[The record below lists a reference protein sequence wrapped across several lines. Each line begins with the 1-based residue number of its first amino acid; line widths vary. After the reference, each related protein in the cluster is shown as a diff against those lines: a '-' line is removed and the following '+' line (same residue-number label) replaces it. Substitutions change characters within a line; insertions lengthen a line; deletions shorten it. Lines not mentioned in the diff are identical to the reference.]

1 LNYKAHPL
9 LFFLY
14 VSICAAAACNLP
26 AAGRSQQRDEL
37 SRHLLAQAEKQWNER
52 RSRVSTLSTITEV
65 RARQKFIREW
75 MTRAVGGFPE
85 KTPLNARITGGFAR
99 DGYRVEHLVFES
111 QPQFYVTA
119 NVYVPAGAR
128 APFPAVLG
136 VAGHSVSG
144 KAIDTYQYAW
154 IGLVK
159 RGFLVLA
166 IDPPG
171 QGERSEYFDAATG
184 KSTVPIGTRQHSM
197 AGIQCLLTG
206 TTFAR
211 YEVWDGIRAVDY
223 LLTRADVDAKRIA
236 VAGNS
241 GGGTQSAY
249 LAVLEPRLA
258 AAVVSCYMTDW
269 EQLWEKPGPQDAEQN
284 FPGFLS
290 SGLNFGDFMIAFAPK
305 PITMLTAIRDYFP
318 IDGARATY
326 AEVKRVFGVVGAAEQ
341 AGYFEYDDNH
351 GWHQPRREATYRWLT
366 KWLQGKDDDGR
377 EPAIKPEP
385 EANLNATKTGQ
396 VATSLGGETVR
407 SINRKLAERMYPE
420 RQAAK
425 ISDPEKLRKLIAQ
438 TLKLPPRS
446 GAPPVTVVNT
456 ESDARG
462 STTKL
467 LLETEPGL
475 PISMVLRIPPGD
487 AKREA
492 MLYLNSTGV
501 SADRERIEAI
511 VASGI
516 AVLAF
521 DPRGWSGGA
530 SSPNSEEYSTE
541 WQLAQRALLI
551 GRPLVGMQVY
561 DALRAFDYL
570 ADRPEIDKLKI
581 GITGIGH
588 GGVIALYAGALEPGI
603 ASVTAE
609 GSVASYMTIARAET
623 HAGMI
628 GIVVPGV
635 LREFDLPDLA
645 GMIAPRPLQLISLR
659 DAAGNRLPRET
670 VQREYTAART
680 RYEKSRKSNLF
691 RIIDEGGQGN
701 R

>member
-1 LNYKAHPL
+1 
-9 LFFLY
+9 
-14 VSICAAAACNLP
+14 
-26 AAGRSQQRDEL
+26 
-37 SRHLLAQAEKQWNER
+37 
-52 RSRVSTLSTITEV
+52 
-65 RARQKFIREW
+65 
-75 MTRAVGGFPE
+75 MTGAVGGFPE

-111 QPQFYVTA
+111 QPLFYVTA
-119 NVYVPAGAR
+119 NVYVPTGVS

-136 VAGHSVSG
+136 VAGHSVTG

-159 RGFLVLA
+159 RGFLVVA

-171 QGERSEYFDAATG
+171 QGERSEYYDAATG

-197 AGIQCLLTG
+197 AGTQCLLTG

-211 YEVWDGIRAVDY
+211 YEIWDGIRAVDY
-223 LLTRADVDAKRIA
+223 LLTRGDVDAKRIA

-241 GGGTQSAY
+241 GGGTQAAY

-290 SGLNFGDFMIAFAPK
+290 SGLNFGDYMIAFAPK

-318 IDGARATY
+318 IAGARATH
-326 AEVKRVFGVVGAAEQ
+326 AEVKRVFTLLGAADQ
-341 AGYFEYDDNH
+341 AGYFEHDDNH

-385 EANLNATKTGQ
+385 EVNLNATKTGQ

-407 SINRKLAERMYPE
+407 SINLKLAERMYKG
-420 RQAAK
+420 RQAAR
-425 ISDPEKLRKLIAQ
+425 ISDPDKLRNLIAHM
-438 TLKLPPRS
+438 LKLTPRS
-446 GAPPVTVVNT
+446 GTPPATVVST

-462 STTKL
+462 TTTKL

-475 PISMVLRIPPGD
+475 RITITLTIPPGG

-492 MLYLNSTGV
+492 MLYLNSAGV
-501 SADRERIEAI
+501 SGDREKIEAL
-511 VASGI
+511 VASGT

-521 DPRGWSGGA
+521 DPRGWSRSA
-530 SSPNSEEYSTE
+530 SSSSSDEYSSE
-541 WQLAQRALLI
+541 YQLAQRAFLI
-551 GRPLVGMQVY
+551 GRPLIGMQVY

-570 ADRPEIDKLKI
+570 AQRPEIDGHKI
-581 GITGIGH
+581 GITGAGQ
-588 GGVIALYAGALEPGI
+588 GGVVALFAGALEPRI

-635 LREFDLPDLA
+635 LREFDLPDVA
-645 GMIAPRPLQLISLR
+645 GIIAPRPLQLISIR
-659 DAAGNRLPRET
+659 DAVGSRLPRET
-670 VQREYTAART
+670 VQREYAVARS
-680 RYEKSRKSNLF
+680 RYEKTRKGQLL
-691 RIIDEGGQGN
+691 RIDDDGGKGG

>member
-1 LNYKAHPL
+1 
-9 LFFLY
+9 
-14 VSICAAAACNLP
+14 
-26 AAGRSQQRDEL
+26 
-37 SRHLLAQAEKQWNER
+37 
-52 RSRVSTLSTITEV
+52 
-65 RARQKFIREW
+65 

-99 DGYRVEHLVFES
+99 DGYRVEHLVYES

-119 NVYVPAGAR
+119 NVYVPTGVR

-136 VAGHSVSG
+136 VAGHSVTG

-159 RGFLVLA
+159 RGFLVVA

-171 QGERSEYFDAATG
+171 QGERSEYYDAATG
-184 KSTVPIGTRQHSM
+184 KSTVAIGTRQHSM
-197 AGIQCLLTG
+197 AGTQCLLTG

-223 LLTRADVDAKRIA
+223 LLTRGDVDAKRIA

-241 GGGTQSAY
+241 GGGTQAAY

-290 SGLNFGDFMIAFAPK
+290 SGLNFGDFMIAFAPR
-305 PITMLTAIRDYFP
+305 PITMLTAVRDYFP
-318 IDGARATY
+318 IDGARATH
-326 AEVKRVFGVVGAAEQ
+326 AEVKRVFGVLGAAER
-341 AGYFEYDDNH
+341 AGYFEHDDNH

-385 EANLNATKTGQ
+385 EVNLNATKTGQ

-407 SINRKLAERMYPE
+407 SINLKLAERMYTA
-420 RQAAK
+420 RQAAR
-425 ISDPEKLRKLIAQ
+425 ISDPDKLRNLIAH

-446 GAPPVTVVNT
+446 GTPPATVVST

-462 STTKL
+462 TITKL

-475 PISMVLRIPPGD
+475 RIPMTLTIPPGG

-492 MLYLNSTGV
+492 MLYLNSAGV
-501 SADRERIEAI
+501 SADREKIEAL
-511 VASGI
+511 VASGT

-521 DPRGWSGGA
+521 DPRGWSGNA
-530 SSPNSEEYSTE
+530 SSSSSDEYSSE

-570 ADRPEIDKLKI
+570 AQRQEVNGLKI
-581 GITGIGH
+581 GITGVGQ
-588 GGVIALYAGALEPGI
+588 GGVVALFAGALEPRI

-609 GSVASYMTIARAET
+609 GSVASYMTIARAER

-628 GIVVPGV
+628 GVVVPGV
-635 LREFDLPDLA
+635 LREFDLPDVA
-645 GMIAPRPLQLISLR
+645 GMIAPRPLYLISLR
-659 DAAGNRLPRET
+659 DAAGNRLPIET
-670 VQREYTAART
+670 IEREYAIARS
-680 RYEKSRKSNLF
+680 RYEKTRKGQLL
-691 RIIDEGGQGN
+691 RIDDDGGKG